1 MIGVIGG
8 MGPYASIDLIKKI
21 LDMTKATS
29 DQEHIPLSLI
39 SVPHLI
45 EDRTAFL
52 LGKSQTNPGI
62 VLSKIAMQLIE
73 QGATIIGM
81 PCNTAHSPSIIAEI
95 KNRIPDKII
104 FINMIEKVVHY
115 IINEY
120 PKISKV
126 GVLATSGTLKTRI
139 YNDEL
144 ENNGLMTIMLSE
156 DDQMKLVEPSIYN
169 KDHGIKSN
177 SDPVSRKATKDLEK
191 AISLLA
197 DAGAETIIMGCT
209 EIPLAI
215 NKTHYGPIPLIDST
229 KVLASTLILESKSEK
244 YSLIK

>member
-8 MGPYASIDLIKKI
+8 MGPYAGIDLVKKI
-21 LDMTKATS
+21 FDMTKATS
-29 DQEHIPLSLI
+29 DQEHVPLSLI

-45 EDRTAFL
+45 EDRTEFL
-52 LGKSQTNPGI
+52 LGKSRTNPGI

-73 QGATIIGM
+73 QGATAIGM

-95 KNRIPDKII
+95 KDRIPENII
-104 FINMIEKVVHY
+104 FVNMIEKVVHY

-126 GVLATSGTLKTRI
+126 GLLATSGTLKTRI

-144 ENNGLMTIMLSE
+144 ENNDLMTIMLSE
-156 DDQMKLVEPSIYN
+156 DDQMRLVEPSIYN
-169 KDHGIKSN
+169 RDHGIKSN
-177 SDPVSRKATKDLEK
+177 SDPVSKKATKDLEK
-191 AISLLA
+191 AIDLLA
-197 DAGAETIIMGCT
+197 SDGAEAIIMGCT

-215 NKTHYGPIPLIDST
+215 KNTHHGSLPLIDST
-229 KVLASTLILESKSEK
+229 KVLASALILETKSET
-244 YSLIK
+244 LVTN

>member
-8 MGPYASIDLIKKI
+8 MGPYEGIDLIKKV

-62 VLSKIAMQLIE
+62 ILSKIAMQLIE

-126 GVLATSGTLKTRI
+126 GVLATCGTLKTRI

-144 ENNGLMTIMLSE
+144 ELIASPFMADPKMLNRWGFVVYTNSVDE
-156 DDQMKLVEPSIYN
+156 QEFIQRIGNYPLRTMLRSIYGVN
-169 KDHGIKSN
+169 NTDLII
-177 SDPVSRKATKDLEK
+177 TKDVALK
-191 AISLLA
+191 LLSSR
-197 DAGAETIIMGCT
+197 DNDRIIREGR
-209 EIPLAI
+209 I
-215 NKTHYGPIPLIDST
+215 LIIIDPQN
-229 KVLASTLILESKSEK
+229 
-244 YSLIK
+244 

>member
-1 MIGVIGG
+1 M
-8 MGPYASIDLIKKI
+8 K
-21 LDMTKATS
+21 
-29 DQEHIPLSLI
+29 
-39 SVPHLI
+39 
-45 EDRTAFL
+45 
-52 LGKSQTNPGI
+52 
-62 VLSKIAMQLIE
+62 LIE

-177 SDPVSRKATKDLEK
+177 SDPVSKKAKENLEK
-191 AISLLA
+191 AIDVLGN
-197 DAGAETIIMGCT
+197 DGAEAIILGCT

-215 NKTHYGPIPLIDST
+215 KRTQHDSLPLINTT
-229 KVLASTLILESKSEK
+229 KILATALLLETKPDAINIE
-244 YSLIK
+244 

>member
-1 MIGVIGG
+1 MI
-8 MGPYASIDLIKKI
+8 D
-21 LDMTKATS
+21 
-29 DQEHIPLSLI
+29 
-39 SVPHLI
+39 
-45 EDRTAFL
+45 
-52 LGKSQTNPGI
+52 
-62 VLSKIAMQLIE
+62 
-73 QGATIIGM
+73 
-81 PCNTAHSPSIIAEI
+81 
-95 KNRIPDKII
+95 
-104 FINMIEKVVHY
+104 KVVHY

-215 NKTHYGPIPLIDST
+215 KRTQHDSLPLINTT
-229 KVLASTLILESKSEK
+229 KILATALLLETKPDAINIE
-244 YSLIK
+244 